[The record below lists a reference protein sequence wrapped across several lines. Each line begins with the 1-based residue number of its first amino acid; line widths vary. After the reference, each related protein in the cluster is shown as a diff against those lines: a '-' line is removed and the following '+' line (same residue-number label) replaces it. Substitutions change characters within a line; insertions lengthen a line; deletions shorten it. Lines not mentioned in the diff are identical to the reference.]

1 MMSKGKTGR
10 LFKTFNERF
19 NSLVMKEN
27 VAVDSREAGKVPAA
41 ALLTIMLK
49 LVSKNETTVMT
60 IGCSDSVV
68 KDLQDALKSGF
79 RLFRLAKLEI
89 ERIMSEFLLAFNAT
103 AKRAVK

>member
-1 MMSKGKTGR
+1 M
-10 LFKTFNERF
+10 
-19 NSLVMKEN
+19 
-27 VAVDSREAGKVPAA
+27 PAA

-49 LVSKNETTVMT
+49 LVSKNETTVVT

-68 KDLQDALKSGF
+68 KNLQDALKSGF

-89 ERIMSEFLLAFNAT
+89 ERIMSEFLAAFNAT